1 MITQE
6 MQQEIEKRT
15 QLKLQQRF
23 GQLIGDIMFLQSTI
37 EVLQERLNELEA
49 KLAPPADPEPA
60 DG

>member
-49 KLAPPADPEPA
+49 KLTPPADPVTA
-60 DG
+60 DE

>member
-23 GQLIGDIMFLQSTI
+23 GQLIGDIMFLHSTI

-49 KLAPPADPEPA
+49 KLTPPADPVPA
-60 DG
+60 DE